1 MPSMADGRCVTS
13 WLPSCSYDHILQR
26 KFKVPGNAQFRA
38 FLQTNMAAAY
48 AESRK
53 LNVCSLNP
61 RFVDVIRTTGQPM
74 AKLVRRR
81 KVRGPTAPPRTP

>member
-1 MPSMADGRCVTS
+1 MPAQSDGRCVTS
-13 WLPSCSYDHILQR
+13 WLPACSYDHILQR
-26 KFKVPGNAQFRA
+26 KFRVHGNAQFRA

-61 RFVDVIRTTGQPM
+61 RFVDIVHTTGMPM
-74 AKLVRRR
+74 AKFVGRR
-81 KVRGPTAPPRTP
+81 KVRAPTMPPRTP